1 MDKVE
6 IIGLKLPL
14 IEEARDLAD
23 EILKAIERSNVEI
36 LDNDII
42 VVTDK
47 LISKCF
53 GSVVNAEEVKP
64 SKRALKLAKKTHL
77 DPRFVE
83 LVLRNCD
90 EVVAVVPIKRLVREG
105 HVDMRSLA
113 EDPEAVEKLIEEY
126 PSFFITR
133 KEGML
138 WSDSGIDSSN
148 LPPGHYSIPVQDHD
162 LIAKVIREKIC
173 KATGKEVAVV
183 ICDTEVFLGGSMDFA
198 RGSYGIDPVD
208 RHFACKDFYGKPKY
222 GGVDLI
228 AHEICSAA
236 ALVFKQAAEGIP
248 VAIVRGVRYRKCECG
263 FKELVPK
270 VDILKVA
277 REVLRESVRVLG
289 LRWLLR
295 AFRHSFNR

>member
-14 IEEARDLAD
+14 IEGACDLVN
-23 EILKAIERSNVEI
+23 EILKAIERSNIEI

-53 GSVVNAEEVKP
+53 GSVVNAKEVKP

-83 LVLRNCD
+83 LVLRNCN
-90 EVVAVVPIKRLVREG
+90 EVIAVVPIKRLVEEG
-105 HVDMRSLA
+105 HVDLRSLA
-113 EDPEAVEKLIEEY
+113 EDPEAVEELIEEY

-133 KEGML
+133 KGGML

-148 LPPGHYSIPVQDHD
+148 LPPNYYSIPVEDHD
-162 LIAKVIREKIC
+162 LIAKAIRERIR

-208 RHFACKDFYGKPKY
+208 RHFACKDLYGKPKY

-248 VAIVRGVRYRKCECG
+248 VAIVRGAKYRKCECG
-263 FKELVPK
+263 FKELAPK
-270 VDILKVA
+270 VNTLKVT

-295 AFRHSFNR
+295 ALRALL